1 MTWQGGVGLISCQT
15 LPPCTHPIIQ
25 LDTFG
30 IIVAGLGIVPSELK
44 QCPAMCRCL
53 GWLLVALLAATCTPI
68 VRGVSSQEALQEF
81 LNGDAPAPSESPSS
95 EERNSTVPSFVFF
108 SIDGALMESAWQ
120 SGYTNFVR
128 LVENRNPNGC
138 RIPMTWFAS
147 KQGLGQGKCEVAQR
161 IHAVGHEL
169 ATHSVMHSK
178 DVLNFTYEQ
187 MKADIQGVK
196 DWLVNE
202 CGIPEDVV
210 VGYRAPYFYVNN
222 FTGQA
227 LAELGFLYDSS
238 LPDKNYT
245 QQAGRW
251 DQGMDLVCNRD
262 YRQCQGWPQWPVWEV
277 PAYRLPG
284 EDKRTDPAPSLE
296 LNLTVY
302 QRLEADFN
310 RKRGYGVPVSLA
322 THGNYLTDAPEAVAD
337 MLDFIDWALD
347 QNNTWVITYSQYIQ
361 YLQNPDIPM
370 EELMSEYPC
379 DKS

>member
-1 MTWQGGVGLISCQT
+1 M
-15 LPPCTHPIIQ
+15 
-25 LDTFG
+25 
-30 IIVAGLGIVPSELK
+30 
-44 QCPAMCRCL
+44 
-53 GWLLVALLAATCTPI
+53 CTPI
-68 VRGVSSQEALQEF
+68 AQGASAQEALQAF
-81 LNGDAPAPSESPSS
+81 LSGNAPAPGGSPSSS
-95 EERNSTVPSFVFF
+95 EERNSSVPSFVFF
-108 SIDGALMESAWQ
+108 SIDGALMESAWT

-147 KQGLGQGKCEVAQR
+147 KQGKDQGSCDVAQR

-178 DVLNFTYEQ
+178 NVLNFTYDE
-187 MKADIQGVK
+187 MEADIQGVK

-202 CGIPEDVV
+202 CGIPADVV
-210 VGYRAPYFYVNN
+210 VGYRAPYFFVNN
-222 FTGQA
+222 YTGQA

-251 DQGMDLVCNRD
+251 DQGMELVCNRD
-262 YRQCQGWPQWPVWEV
+262 YRECQDWPQWAVWEV

-322 THGNYLTDAPEAVAD
+322 THDNYLTSAPEAVAD
-337 MLDFIDWALD
+337 MLDFVDWALA
-347 QNNTWVITYSQYIQ
+347 QPNTWVITYSQYIR
-361 YLQNPDIPM
+361 YLQSPDTPM
-370 EELMSEYPC
+370 EDLMAEYPC
-379 DKS
+379 DST